1 MGLSSDLLVTSSE
14 PDFLWLQRSLRLSP
28 VVRSA
33 PVKLLSP
40 TRRSRFYFCLSLSRL
55 SGWVSASSRGSRTCN
70 FLLSK
75 QIIKKGETENGCYS
89 CGCDNH
95 LHLGYR
101 LGRSGCDLY
110 HREPDSGSV
119 LSAPPGRSW
128 YRPYPAFDS
137 RLTSQ

>member
-1 MGLSSDLLVTSSE
+1 MGLSSDSLVISSA

-33 PVKLLSP
+33 LVKLLSP
-40 TRRSRFYFCLSLSRL
+40 TRRSRFCCCLSLSRL
-55 SGWVSASSRGSRTCN
+55 SGWVSASSRSLRTCN
-70 FLLSK
+70 FLLTK

-89 CGCDNH
+89 CGCDYH
-95 LHLGYR
+95 FHLGHR
-101 LGRSGCDLY
+101 LGRSGRDLH
-110 HREPDSGSV
+110 HRKPDFGSV